1 MPLKHSLKHREANGL
16 VSVDGQWSLKV
27 VVVQPSELN
36 KMNDHLGVRVIS
48 ARSSSRNKRKTH
60 QDQFLT
66 EEDFDAKNQRMP
78 PQILKS
84 TFQSEIEIDLHG
96 QII

>member
-16 VSVDGQWSLKV
+16 TKI